1 MASIL
6 MVFVIPVFFSLSV
19 ALLTLVSGAAF
30 MAALRWIIQK
40 FRLAWLED
48 FALVFSML
56 AATILSL
63 LWYGLLP
70 AG

>member
-6 MVFVIPVFFSLSV
+6 MVFVIPVFFNLSV
-19 ALLTLVSGAAF
+19 ALLTLVTGAAA

-40 FRLAWLED
+40 FRLTWLED

-56 AATILSL
+56 AAMLLSL
-63 LWYGLLP
+63 LWHGLLP